1 MEGAPPSLRK
11 WHNAQSMKNKN
22 STKLRNRDIKISGWT
37 FHVLGRRSSKKH
49 CSHLRFSPCRA
60 KRAEKSKTCTW
71 RQKWPENDLLRHS
84 HLECNLLPEPSKTKK
99 SNLLPEPQN
108 PPQLDSCRFR
118 EEANGFELQKS
129 KKTIFSL
136 NLATWRFREEV
147 AFHVGIPQHFRH
159 PGTHARAIYKLTGR
173 PTTEAGAFRHPPRPE
188 PRSV

>member
-1 MEGAPPSLRK
+1 MRNTTHSKTTKKRK
-11 WHNAQSMKNKN
+11 WHNAQTMKNKN

-129 KKTIFSL
+129 KKN
-136 NLATWRFREEV
+136 NL
-147 AFHVGIPQHFRH
+147 
-159 PGTHARAIYKLTGR
+159 L
-173 PTTEAGAFRHPPRPE
+173 PE
-188 PRSV
+188 PCNMKVQGGGCIPCWNPAALSASGYSRSRDL